1 MSTKKATKRASSPST
16 DDKKNY
22 GVVAPANAA
31 KKQMTSIF
39 DEPAPPP
46 MRKIRGGGGGGSDGT
61 SLCKI
66 QGVVTRTKDE
76 TVNGPTGPIP
86 KKRIDIIVTSVI
98 TNGAQDIVRTGVEG
112 EVYLFPSKVVD
123 TPEAAETDKKNG
135 AFKGKDRQLVVSS
148 MQTMRKLSTFSS
160 SFYKDGK
167 DGGETGVVA
176 CQPGMLCE
184 INGVCVNA
192 ITKGANTNFYLN
204 GGKVSCLMDKAPSEA
219 ALAKHMIALNSQ
231 EKMQEWSAFACSI
244 PANGFF
250 QGVDDLNPAQKTQA
264 VACQAMWKKLVEG
277 AADRLAIMA
286 GGKEEAIAQ
295 QLEADEQRIRATPPE
310 KVAAGDTALFLI
322 DRYDS
327 TIAPIVQMG
336 LTPNN
341 KVPGMIQTLQAGG
354 VEARKLPQQFTAPWI
369 INIEARGKQLNI
381 EMRVAYVFD
390 RDAAIEAIDKGDD
403 SPVLVTPA
411 AGIAMSLSMRDF
423 AVKFGSLLEDKVAM
437 ACTQLLPI
445 ADFACFPKMSN
456 IEHGGAEAIRS
467 DFPEGG
473 SLYLDVPATLKK
485 GSVVVS
491 EGFIKTNLCAG
502 GGQFVPPKVGKD
514 VGRFDFPDKVTSMPD
529 LEEYGVQEI
538 TYDSFDLDNWSELG
552 DIEYRVVCPDVFDAI
567 KNDEAI
573 ASDQA
578 KGEGFLKELGH
589 DTPSKMKIFLTGVC
603 LVYAV
608 LV

>member
-1 MSTKKATKRASSPST
+1 MSTKKATKRAASPSM
-16 DDKKNY
+16 DDKKNA
-22 GVVAPANAA
+22 GMIAPPNAA

-76 TVNGPTGPIP
+76 TANGPKGPIP
-86 KKRIDIIVTSVI
+86 KKRIDIIVTGVI
-98 TNGAQDIVRTGVEG
+98 ANGAQDIVRTGVEG
-112 EVYLFPSKVVD
+112 EVYLFPSKIVD
-123 TPEAAETDKKNG
+123 TPEAAETDKKDG
-135 AFKGKDRQLVVSS
+135 FKGKERQLVVSS
-148 MQTMRKLSTFSS
+148 MQTVRKLSTFSS

-176 CQPGMLCE
+176 CQPGMLVE

-192 ITKGANTNFYLN
+192 ITKGGSTSFYLN
-204 GGKVSCLMDKAPSEA
+204 GGKVACLMDKAPSEA
-219 ALAKHMIALNSQ
+219 ALPKHMIALNSQ
-231 EKMQEWSAFACSI
+231 EKMQEWSSFACSI

-264 VACQAMWKKLVEG
+264 LACNAMWKKLVEG
-277 AADRLAIMA
+277 AADRLGVMA

-295 QLEADEQRIRATPPE
+295 QLEADEQRVRATPPE
-310 KVAAGDTALFLI
+310 KVAAGETTLFLI

-341 KVPGMIQTLQAGG
+341 KVPSMIQTLQAGG
-354 VEARKLPQQFTAPWI
+354 VEARKLPQAFTAPWI
-369 INIEARGKQLNI
+369 INIETRGKQLNI

-390 RDAAIEAIDKGDD
+390 RDAALEAVDKGDD
-403 SPVLVTPA
+403 SPILVTPA

-437 ACTQLLPI
+437 ACMQLLPI
-445 ADFACFPKMSN
+445 ADFAAFPKMSN
-456 IEHGGAEAIRS
+456 IEQGGAEAIRS

-491 EGFIKTNLCAG
+491 EGFVKTNLCG
-502 GGQFVPPKVGKD
+502 GGCQYVPPKVAKD
-514 VGRFDFPDKVTSMPD
+514 VGRFDFPDKITSMPD
-529 LEEYGVQEI
+529 LEEFGYQELS
-538 TYDSFDLDNWSELG
+538 YDSFDVENWSDLG
-552 DIEYRVVCPDVFDAI
+552 EIEYRIVCPDVFDAI

-578 KGEGFLKELGH
+578 KGEAFLKELGH
-589 DTPSKMKIFLTGVC
+589 DSPAKMKTFLTGVC